1 MNSHRKS
8 TPSARFTTYID
19 FEERPIDVPEETNV
33 DEEKIEPQLLPGE
46 IMIAR
51 ANNVLKFAPL
61 KANRTGISGTLFV
74 TNFKVSFVTSLPV
87 EAKEREMHSKS
98 LQNRFLGVH
107 DVCLSEVDMV
117 NQFSE
122 DNTKKKR
129 LLYNAQMPPRLSGL
143 QLVLKSLRVI
153 NFSFKFTPTGEDIR
167 VAQALLHHAFP
178 TSIDHLFLSCGYP
191 PSSPG
196 IPDFCRA
203 VDWEHELQR
212 TRCPNWRVSKHNEF
226 FNLCASLPTVLVV
239 PRDLLDAQLEQAAQ
253 HFQGT
258 RPPVWCWGTPAG
270 AALVRMAQISPSI
283 TDNNDNPV
291 ARVPVLALQ
300 AASGFLVGRTGWQWA
315 ERGLH
320 LALEEGKPSHSR
332 LSVSKSVGSNMKKRK
347 VDEAS
352 QQQENRMMG
361 LVHRCHPMRL
371 QPKIFDLDQILP
383 SLKEIQI
390 SYIKLRELHTPD
402 DPTQFWEQDRHYFSR
417 LESSRWLS
425 HISKCLEVA
434 QNAATAILHQNS
446 SVILQDATGCDLS
459 AVISSLVQLLL
470 DPHMRTIRGFHCLIQ
485 KEWVAL
491 GHPFT
496 KRLGHTRNQLE
507 EQSPVW
513 LLFLDCVYQV
523 SLQHHTA
530 LEFTSEYLVALW
542 HAAHCSLHSS
552 FMFNSVNAKYS
563 ASDVLQRENPQ
574 QPIYLRPVW
583 SWWAEDKSIIENEQN
598 GSDEEP
604 LDSKISAREA
614 FLNVHY
620 IQKLFKSLAISGAVR
635 RISDP
640 LSSAYHTW
648 QHIDCLMGETRQLP
662 YDPST
667 PIVPLQ
673 LDGSLRLDISLSNLR
688 PWLGCFCAWLSEPA
702 MLTLNDSESLL
713 KDSSPASHHWS
724 HIHEMYNTMKD
735 LLSQSLANG
744 AAQ

>member
-1 MNSHRKS
+1 MNSHRKG

-33 DEEKIEPQLLPGE
+33 DEEKIEPHLLPGE

-87 EAKEREMHSKS
+87 ETKERDMHSRS

-122 DNTKKKR
+122 DSAKKKR
-129 LLYNAQMPPRLSGL
+129 LLYNTQMPPRLSGL

-178 TSIDHLFLSCGYP
+178 TSIDHLFLSCGYA

-196 IPDFCRA
+196 IPDFCRPA
-203 VDWEHELQR
+203 DWEHELQR

-283 TDNNDNPV
+283 TD
-291 ARVPVLALQ
+291 
-300 AASGFLVGRTGWQWA
+300 
-315 ERGLH
+315 
-320 LALEEGKPSHSR
+320 K
-332 LSVSKSVGSNMKKRK
+332 
-347 VDEAS
+347 
-352 QQQENRMMG
+352 QQENRMMG

-425 HISKCLEVA
+425 HVSKCLEVA

-446 SVILQDATGCDLS
+446 SVILQDASGCDLS

-470 DPHMRTIRGFHCLIQ
+470 DPHVRTIRGFHCLIQ

-496 KRLGHTRNQLE
+496 KRLGHTRNQVE

-552 FMFNSVNAKYS
+552 FMFNSVSAKYS

-583 SWWAEDKSIIENEQN
+583 SWWAENKSIIENEQN

-604 LDSKISAREA
+604 LDCKTSAREA

-662 YDPST
+662 YDPAT

-673 LDGSLRLDISLSNLR
+673 LDGSLRLDTSLSNLR
-688 PWLGCFCAWLSEPA
+688 PWLNCFCAWLSEPA

-735 LLSQSLANG
+735 LLSQNLTNG

>member
-19 FEERPIDVPEETNV
+19 FEEINNGLTTVGETVSLRPIDVPEETNV

-283 TDNNDNPV
+283 TD
-291 ARVPVLALQ
+291 
-300 AASGFLVGRTGWQWA
+300 
-315 ERGLH
+315 
-320 LALEEGKPSHSR
+320 K
-332 LSVSKSVGSNMKKRK
+332 
-347 VDEAS
+347 
-352 QQQENRMMG
+352 QQENRMMG

>member
-1 MNSHRKS
+1 MHSHRKS

-19 FEERPIDVPEETNV
+19 FEEINNGLTPVGEAVSLRPIDVPEETNV
-33 DEEKIEPQLLPGE
+33 DEEKIEPRLLPGE
-46 IMIAR
+46 IVIAR

-117 NQFSE
+117 SQFSE
-122 DNTKKKR
+122 DNAKKKR
-129 LLYNAQMPPRLSGL
+129 LLYNTQMPPRLSGL

-153 NFSFKFTPTGEDIR
+153 NFSFKFTPAGEDIR

-203 VDWEHELQR
+203 LDWEHELQR

-226 FNLCASLPTVLVV
+226 YNLCASLPTVIVV

-283 TDNNDNPV
+283 TD
-291 ARVPVLALQ
+291 
-300 AASGFLVGRTGWQWA
+300 
-315 ERGLH
+315 
-320 LALEEGKPSHSR
+320 K
-332 LSVSKSVGSNMKKRK
+332 
-347 VDEAS
+347 
-352 QQQENRMMG
+352 QQENRMMG

-402 DPTQFWEQDRHYFSR
+402 DPAQFWEQDRHYFSR

-446 SVILQDATGCDLS
+446 SVILQDASGCDLS

-470 DPHMRTIRGFHCLIQ
+470 DPHVRTIRGFHCLIQ

-496 KRLGHTRNQLE
+496 KRLGHTRNQVE

-574 QPIYLRPVW
+574 QPIYLKPVW
-583 SWWAEDKSIIENEQN
+583 DWWVENKNIIENEQN
-598 GSDEEP
+598 GSDKEL
-604 LDSKISAREA
+604 LDSKTSAREA

-620 IQKLFKSLAISGAVR
+620 IQKLFKSLAISGAMR
-635 RISDP
+635 RITDP

-667 PIVPLQ
+667 PVVPLQ

-713 KDSSPASHHWS
+713 RDSSPASHHWS
-724 HIHEMYNTMKD
+724 HIHEMYTTMKD
-735 LLSQSLANG
+735 LLSQSLTNG
-744 AAQ
+744 AVQ

>member
-283 TDNNDNPV
+283 TD
-291 ARVPVLALQ
+291 
-300 AASGFLVGRTGWQWA
+300 
-315 ERGLH
+315 
-320 LALEEGKPSHSR
+320 K
-332 LSVSKSVGSNMKKRK
+332 
-347 VDEAS
+347 
-352 QQQENRMMG
+352 QQENRMMG

>member
-1 MNSHRKS
+1 MNSHRKG

-19 FEERPIDVPEETNV
+19 FEEINDGLTTVGETVPLRPIDVPEETNV
-33 DEEKIEPQLLPGE
+33 DEEKIEPHLLPGE

-87 EAKEREMHSKS
+87 ETKERDMHSRS

-122 DNTKKKR
+122 DSAKKKR
-129 LLYNAQMPPRLSGL
+129 LLYNTQMPPRLSGL

-178 TSIDHLFLSCGYP
+178 TSIDHLFLSCGYA

-196 IPDFCRA
+196 IPDFCRPA
-203 VDWEHELQR
+203 DWEHELQR

-283 TDNNDNPV
+283 TD
-291 ARVPVLALQ
+291 
-300 AASGFLVGRTGWQWA
+300 
-315 ERGLH
+315 
-320 LALEEGKPSHSR
+320 K
-332 LSVSKSVGSNMKKRK
+332 
-347 VDEAS
+347 
-352 QQQENRMMG
+352 QQENRMMG

-425 HISKCLEVA
+425 HVSKCLEVA

-446 SVILQDATGCDLS
+446 SVILQDASGCDLS

-470 DPHMRTIRGFHCLIQ
+470 DPHVRTIRGFHCLIQ

-496 KRLGHTRNQLE
+496 KRLGHTRNQVE

-552 FMFNSVNAKYS
+552 FMFNSVSAKYS

-583 SWWAEDKSIIENEQN
+583 SWWAENKSIIENEQN

-604 LDSKISAREA
+604 LDCKTSAREA

-662 YDPST
+662 YDPAT

-673 LDGSLRLDISLSNLR
+673 LDGSLRLDTSLSNLR
-688 PWLGCFCAWLSEPA
+688 PWLNCFCAWLSEPA

-735 LLSQSLANG
+735 LLSQNLTNG